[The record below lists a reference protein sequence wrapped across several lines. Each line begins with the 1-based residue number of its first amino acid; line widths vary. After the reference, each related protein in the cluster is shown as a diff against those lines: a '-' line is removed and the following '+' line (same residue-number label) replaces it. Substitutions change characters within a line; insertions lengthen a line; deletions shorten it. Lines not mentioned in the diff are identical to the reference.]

1 MGKLLE
7 RVTMEMPNFQE
18 HVRVKSVIGDEYE
31 VSVMMKSGKYYR
43 WPDKPDQLYYKKEDV
58 VRIIQPPEPVGSKT
72 RSQYCFADLE

>member
-1 MGKLLE
+1 
-7 RVTMEMPNFQE
+7 
-18 HVRVKSVIGDEYE
+18 
-31 VSVMMKSGKYYR
+31 MMKSGKYYR

>member
-1 MGKLLE
+1 VQYDGSLYPGE
-7 RVTMEMPNFQE
+7 
-18 HVRVKSVIGDEYE
+18 VKSVISDEYE

-58 VRIIQPPEPVGSKT
+58 VCIIQPPEPVGSKT